1 MAFSLNGTSY
11 IEATSTPVTAE
22 PFTISCWF
30 RAPNV
35 TADGALVSIGN
46 SATTNRFQLNVNGSV
61 AGDPVSIST
70 VGASTVTVNSVT
82 AFIANTWQHTAAVCT
97 RVAGTTT
104 LAIYLNGGGK
114 ATTTTTVSPVGINNI
129 MIGGRW
135 SGGTRGFFFNGQM
148 SEVAIWSGA
157 LTDDQVISL
166 SKGFAPYLVS
176 SNNLKF
182 YNRCLQRSQDLS
194 GGRTLTEVNITNF
207 DHPRIYG

>member
-61 AGDPVSIST
+61 VGDPVSISS
-70 VGASTVTVNSVT
+70 VGAVTATANSTT
-82 AFIANTWQHTAAVCT
+82 AFIANTWQHAAAVC
-97 RVAGTTT
+97 ASTTSRS
-104 LAIYLNGGGK
+104 IYLNGGGK
-114 ATTTTTVSPVGINNI
+114 ATNTTSVTPAGINNI

-135 SGGTRGFFFNGQM
+135 SGGTRAFFFNGQIA
-148 SEVAIWSGA
+148 EVAIWNIA
-157 LTDDQVISL
+157 LNDDEILSL
-166 SKGFAPYLVS
+166 SRGFAAHSIKLG
-176 SNNLKF
+176 NLKF
-182 YNRCLQRSQDLS
+182 YNRCIQLSQDRC
-194 GGRTLTEVNITNF
+194 GGRALTQVNIAKF
-207 DHPRIYG
+207 DHPRIYS